1 LREKRFVLHGEID
14 VPDGKEFSFD
24 ALLQRIHPAASRV
37 KKLSEQTP
45 ALSLTFDH
53 LKKGKTELTDQLL
66 STRRSRLEGFARL
79 HFLSENLFRLSP
91 ASLKLKDA
99 ERWLAS
105 EATTSSRTAGYSIP
119 RRQSRRYPEDK
130 VLSER

>member
-1 LREKRFVLHGEID
+1 MLHGEID
-14 VPDGKEFSFD
+14 VPDGKEYSFD

-105 EATTSSRTAGYSIP
+105 EATTSSRNGWIFHTKAAIATV
-119 RRQSRRYPEDK
+119 SRR
-130 VLSER
+130 